1 MIGWFEIHGQR
12 IAERGFYEGYPPRGL
27 LASRLFPGFTCPY
40 DLLELH
46 ESSLISVHEPKADFL
61 AEQQLS

>member
-27 LASRLFPGFTCPY
+27 LASRLFSGFTCPY

-46 ESSLISVHEPKADFL
+46 GKFFDISA
-61 AEQQLS
+61 